1 MTRLSVLTRSQ
12 PLATIYSS
20 SFYCLPICSGHGNNL
35 KGQEDSVL
43 LVATGEID
51 EQPVWRG
58 IPVKTLD
65 PKGTSI
71 ALIQAAVI
79 DPVSSK
85 PIFQAVDSNVGE
97 WLSLYASIGNFKS
110 T

>member
-1 MTRLSVLTRSQ
+1 M
-12 PLATIYSS
+12 
-20 SFYCLPICSGHGNNL
+20 
-35 KGQEDSVL
+35 
-43 LVATGEID
+43 VATDKTG

-58 IPVKTLD
+58 IPVKNLD
-65 PKGTSI
+65 PKGVNI